1 MRKITKTVATAF
13 LAGKPATAANTK
25 TNGTTLFLHGHAI
38 AWKEKGGTIAMT
50 LAGWPTPTT
59 RERLNGVCQL
69 AIGKRPFGQENYVQT
84 FNGRAIADTDTV
96 SIFMLR
102 RN

>member
-1 MRKITKTVATAF
+1 MRKVTKTVAAAF

-25 TNGTTLFLHGHAI
+25 TDGRTLTLHGHAI
-38 AWKEKGGTIAMT
+38 AWRDESGIITLT

-69 AIGKRPFGQENYVQT
+69 AIGRRPFGQENYVQT

-96 SIFMLR
+96 SIFMLG